1 MAQFI
6 FKLDGVLRHRKNIEH
21 ERQRE
26 LAIVQ
31 KAMTALEQQLQALD
45 TEVKTS
51 NDGVRQKHLTG
62 PLDLTFLAAHRRY
75 LAATH
80 RRAMEIANQMAVVQR
95 QVDAARQALAD
106 AARDRKILEKLREN
120 QQEVWR
126 LSLKH
131 REMAEQDEITMQM
144 SYRKADA

>member
-1 MAQFI
+1 MAHFI

-26 LAIVQ
+26 LAVVRTR
-31 KAMTALEQQLQALD
+31 MTLLEQQLAALD
-45 TEVKTS
+45 AEVKAS
-51 NDGVRQKHLTG
+51 NDGVREKHLTG

-80 RRAMEIANQMAVVQR
+80 RRALELAQKMAGVQR
-95 QVDAARQALAD
+95 QVDAARQALAE
-106 AARDRKILEKLREN
+106 AARDRKVLEKLREN
-120 QQEVWR
+120 QQEIWR
-126 LSLKH
+126 QSLKQ

-144 SYRKADA
+144 SYRKTEP